1 MCTCVVLTL
10 DLLEHTWNANRRGPG
25 QSLKL
30 LFARIDT
37 TLHPTTSITKPHPR
51 IRLIPLERP
60 VLLLGKIQRLPIMET
75 SQDDGAGLTA
85 TAGAVT
91 GILIGAGRRHSP
103 ISESL
108 IQHLVAGAV
117 NFVDRVIQGSVDE
130 AHFEGGMIVVTLR
143 SELQPEAAD
152 VVQIAD
158 SVVVGVLD
166 EVPVFLRDNACEAWC
181 QVGDCLN
188 GLGQREGVQGI
199 DVVLQFGSHG
209 V

>member
-1 MCTCVVLTL
+1 MPTDGVLARASSSCS
-10 DLLEHTWNANRRGPG
+10 LLA
-25 QSLKL
+25 
-30 LFARIDT
+30 
-37 TLHPTTSITKPHPR
+37 
-51 IRLIPLERP
+51 LIQRFTQPLPLPNLTPEFGSSPPERP
-60 VLLLGKIQRLPIMET
+60 VLLGKIQRLPLMET
-75 SQDDGAGLTA
+75 SQDDGVGLTA
-85 TAGAVT
+85 TAGTVT

-108 IQHLVAGAV
+108 IQNLVVGAV
-117 NFVDRVIQGSVDE
+117 NFVDRVVQGSVDE

-199 DVVLQFGSHG
+199 DVVLQFGSHD